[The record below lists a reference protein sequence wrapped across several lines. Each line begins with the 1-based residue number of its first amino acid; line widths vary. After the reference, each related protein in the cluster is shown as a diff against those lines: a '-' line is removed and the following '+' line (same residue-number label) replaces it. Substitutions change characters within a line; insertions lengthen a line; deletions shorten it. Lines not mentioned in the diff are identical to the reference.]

1 MTRRIAA
8 IVVAAI
14 SDTRCFEI
22 VEIKPNAR
30 RPSPRVVKK
39 RLRCEYP
46 EARLIRWNQFEA
58 RP

>member
-30 RPSPRVVKK
+30 RPSPRAVKK
-39 RLRCEYP
+39 RLRTEYP
-46 EARLIRWNQFEA
+46 DAQLIRWNQFEV